1 MSVKYYLENIP
12 YTDIVIKHG
21 GFILASGDAVN
32 AFLSAR
38 VLEYKLNGKQA
49 ILYI

>member
-1 MSVKYYLENIP
+1 MSVRYYLENIP
-12 YTDIVIKHG
+12 YSDIVIKRG
-21 GFILASGDAVN
+21 AFVLATGDAVN